1 MPNYSGQ
8 SCIDSSDIQII
19 SGTTSLTL
27 GDVVGSSPAGGPF
40 APTNCY
46 SIIGEADSGDTPTL
60 QYSLLFV
67 YDTCL
72 AGFITNDL
80 GFGFEDCQ
88 TSEQIVV
95 SAASLGFVPTPSY
108 IYEMCFSGVC
118 GCYISTPIVDPSP
131 IDLDPQEVPVYVSC
145 DDCLPTL
152 AEFPRTGGTEYTVCV
167 ICCPCS
173 SGATVN
179 SVVVPH
185 PVWTDNR
192 GIEVIQAS
200 AVQLGGQNG
209 LYM

>member
-1 MPNYSGQ
+1 MFNYSGQ

-19 SGTTSLTL
+19 SGTTLLTI
-27 GDVVGSSPAGGPF
+27 GDVVGSSPAGDGYR
-40 APTNCY
+40 PTNCY
-46 SIIGEADSGDTPTL
+46 SIIGEADSGLTPTL
-60 QYSLLFV
+60 QYSNFFV
-67 YDTCL
+67 YDTCIEC
-72 AGFITNDL
+72 FENNDL

-88 TSEQIVV
+88 TLEQIVV

-108 IYEMCFSGVC
+108 IYEMCFNGVC
-118 GCYISTPIVDPSP
+118 GCYISTPNVDPSP
-131 IDLDPQEVPVYVSC
+131 ITLDPQQVPVYVSC
-145 DDCLPTL
+145 DDCLPSL

-167 ICCPCS
+167 ICCPCL
-173 SGATVN
+173 SGATVT

>member
-1 MPNYSGQ
+1 MFNYSGQ

-19 SGTTSLTL
+19 SGTTLLIS
-27 GDVVGSSPAGGPF
+27 GNIVGSSLAGGAA

-46 SIIGEADSGDTPTL
+46 SIIGEADSGLTPTL
-60 QYSLLFV
+60 QYSVFV

-72 AGFITNDL
+72 ECFEDNDL
-80 GFGFEDCQ
+80 GFEFEDCQ
-88 TSEQIVV
+88 TSEQIGV

-118 GCYISTPIVDPSP
+118 SCYTSTIYVDARHVN
-131 IDLDPQEVPVYVSC
+131 LDPQQVPVYVSC
-145 DDCLPTL
+145 DDCLPSL

-167 ICCPCS
+167 ICCPCL
-173 SGATVN
+173 SGATVT